1 MARAPG
7 MSGALDDE
15 RWVVGDMA
23 GDQGEW
29 RVAQE
34 SVINMKTSRIGL
46 FSVHAK
52 APVVDGTAQISDGEV
67 TLEFIVAIDQVR
79 TGNPILDPEVHA
91 LVNSTSDGRLTFS
104 GTGASLAEVNGHAS
118 AGTITVPLELVADP
132 DSNDVD
138 DALGLQ
144 LRGRTTFTDIH
155 LPLPGM
161 GHIKH
166 LDIDIDGLITLMRAT
181 VDGQ

>member
-1 MARAPG
+1 MAA
-7 MSGALDDE
+7 E
-15 RWVVGDMA
+15 
-23 GDQGEW
+23 QGEW
-29 RVAQE
+29 RLAQE
-34 SVINMKTSRIGL
+34 SVINLKTSRIGL

-52 APVVDGTAQISDGEV
+52 APVVDGTAQIADGEV

-79 TGNPILDPEVHA
+79 TGNPVLDPEVHA

-104 GTGASLAEVNGHAS
+104 GTGASLAEVNGQAS
-118 AGTITVPLELVADP
+118 AGTITVPLEIVADRETAAAA
-132 DSNDVD
+132 DGGDGAA
-138 DALGLQ
+138 DAMDLQ

-166 LDIDIDGLITLMRAT
+166 VDIDVEGLITLMRAT
-181 VDGQ
+181 ADGQ